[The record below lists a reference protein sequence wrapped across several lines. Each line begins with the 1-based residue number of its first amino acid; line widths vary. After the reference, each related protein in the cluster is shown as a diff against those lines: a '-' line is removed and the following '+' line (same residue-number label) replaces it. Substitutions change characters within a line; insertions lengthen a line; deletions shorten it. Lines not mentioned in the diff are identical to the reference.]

1 MGGPKEMANKYA
13 KYEVT
18 YATATNHCNRETFNT
33 MVEARNCW
41 NHHQAMHDQMKASQI
56 WTTVLWSR
64 NTTQQAKH
72 TVLQACLAYTKG
84 KYTSDTIARCN
95 LKKGTVMV
103 MYEVD
108 WQAYRDAA
116 RNDYFAK
123 ADYVNRL
130 IDSAEH
136 IVGTN
141 YYIRPELNKVI
152 TDASLQCKE
161 AYHQLIAAIKGR

>member
-1 MGGPKEMANKYA
+1 
-13 KYEVT
+13 
-18 YATATNHCNRETFNT
+18 
-33 MVEARNCW
+33 
-41 NHHQAMHDQMKASQI
+41 
-56 WTTVLWSR
+56 
-64 NTTQQAKH
+64 
-72 TVLQACLAYTKG
+72 
-84 KYTSDTIARCN
+84 
-95 LKKGTVMV
+95 MV

-108 WQAYRDAA
+108 WQAYREAA

-136 IVGTN
+136 VVD
-141 YYIRPELNKVI
+141 YLRPELNKVI